1 MSAAIENGRSLRLEV
16 AKQLH
21 REQRDLGRYGGN
33 YYVVQMVNVLIGT
46 VKLLKFALFSL
57 FRRHRILFYFISFSV
72 QAGTEG
78 IRMFLRQRM

>member
-46 VKLLKFALFSL
+46 VKLLKFALF
-57 FRRHRILFYFISFSV
+57 
-72 QAGTEG
+72 
-78 IRMFLRQRM
+78 